1 MQPTRFRSLH
11 CFDARS
17 LALFAS
23 LTMGGTHAIMAQN
36 IYPASPT
43 PRSMHAPAPA
53 AAPTAPVLRAR
64 RGAATSSCATTP
76 THEQTFERA
85 SLHVDANGNGTL
97 SHEEFIL
104 ALTQH

>member
-76 THEQTFERA
+76 EQAFEHT
-85 SLHVDANGNGTL
+85 SLNVDGNGTL